1 MRAGAWHLA
10 ASVGLAL
17 AGAAAAANEGDV
29 TLRVENRAW
38 GRVEVTVYDL
48 VCRQA
53 IFEGEILDNASILVE
68 ACAGQDG
75 LAAIEV
81 VDRRGGRQAYTGLV
95 DQSTVTLEPR

>member
-1 MRAGAWHLA
+1 VRAAVPHLGAA
-10 ASVGLAL
+10 VGLAL
-17 AGAAAAANEGDV
+17 AGAAAADEGDV

-38 GRVEVTVYDL
+38 GRLEVTVYDL

-53 IFEGEILDNASILVE
+53 IFDGEILDNASVLVE

-75 LAAIEV
+75 LAGIEV
-81 VDRRGGRQAYTGLV
+81 VDRQGRRQAFTGLV

>member
-1 MRAGAWHLA
+1 VRAAVRHLA
-10 ASVGLAL
+10 AVVGLAL
-17 AGAAAAANEGDV
+17 SCAAAADEGDV

-38 GRVEVTVYDL
+38 GQLEVTVYDL

-53 IFEGEILDNASILVE
+53 IFDGEILDNASVLVE

-75 LAAIEV
+75 LAGIEV
-81 VDRRGGRQAYTGLV
+81 VDRQGRRQAFTGLV